1 MHSLCI
7 LLLLAAC
14 SAQSEPF
21 SESDKIVV
29 RFSLSGIQAEVST
42 RAGGNDTS
50 PLAEGT
56 TLRILAFKRVSTDAD
71 LSKDK
76 YMGEGRYIANS
87 DGSLTEKSF
96 LLLPRGT
103 YDFYALTPQEVS
115 RVNVSDGNPCTVSV
129 KHGDDYASSLTTATI
144 TEDRSSVSLAVLT
157 RHCSKL
163 VFNFLPKY
171 DNITSVDIHSVQ
183 LTNMSK
189 SPIVGSLN
197 VSLPIEDGNSG
208 TIITLSDFTPVV
220 GKSLELSASTVVLP
234 RQAGPSEFK
243 MEACFNGSATR
254 IVCSAPLPFAD
265 LGFQPGYQYIFT
277 VKMKGDAAEL
287 ELAVEPWG
295 KEHSLDMDMGG

>member
-115 RVNVSDGNPCTVSV
+115 RVNVSR
-129 KHGDDYASSLTTATI
+129 K
-144 TEDRSSVSLAVLT
+144 
-157 RHCSKL
+157 
-163 VFNFLPKY
+163 
-171 DNITSVDIHSVQ
+171 
-183 LTNMSK
+183 
-189 SPIVGSLN
+189 
-197 VSLPIEDGNSG
+197 
-208 TIITLSDFTPVV
+208 
-220 GKSLELSASTVVLP
+220 
-234 RQAGPSEFK
+234 
-243 MEACFNGSATR
+243 
-254 IVCSAPLPFAD
+254 
-265 LGFQPGYQYIFT
+265 
-277 VKMKGDAAEL
+277 
-287 ELAVEPWG
+287 
-295 KEHSLDMDMGG
+295 